1 MQARPTLCLSLIAE
15 DPIAASLSLLIR
27 GIATLGRTLDLV
39 GDWGGIGDGNICST
53 GITKYFAQ
61 RTAVMNEQYGSL
73 GLELGGSW
81 INFFKS
87 IVDGYLRCG
96 RPQAKT

>member
-1 MQARPTLCLSLIAE
+1 MQAQPTLCLSLIAE

-53 GITKYFAQ
+53 RITKDFAQ
-61 RTAVMNEQYGSL
+61 RTAVMNEQYGSP
-73 GLELGGSW
+73 GFELGDS
-81 INFFKS
+81 
-87 IVDGYLRCG
+87 
-96 RPQAKT
+96 